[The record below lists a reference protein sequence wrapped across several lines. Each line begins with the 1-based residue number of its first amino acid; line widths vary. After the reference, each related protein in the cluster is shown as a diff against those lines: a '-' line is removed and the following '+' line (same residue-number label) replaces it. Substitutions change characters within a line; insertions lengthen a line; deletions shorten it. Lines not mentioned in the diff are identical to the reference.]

1 MIQRTTFFQS
11 TIMLIC
17 VGHTLLL
24 CAQSTSG
31 AVRSYIRPTDSVFLE
46 LSNGHR
52 YLFHEV
58 QSGQTLFGLSAYYG
72 QSIEDLFAL
81 NAALQADPT
90 LKVGQRLRIYLP
102 KKSIIRYPKSGF
114 NRQEHAALYY
124 MVQPGDNLYNL
135 STTYFGMPVDTVAK
149 RNRLTNYTLRPGQV
163 LHLGWMSTA
172 GIPAEFQKQSAS
184 QQADLM
190 QKFEADAFKY
200 TEVPGQGICAW
211 QKGTADGGHWALHSK
226 AVIGTT
232 IIVENPMS
240 KRKLA
245 LKVIGSIPKGYDPN
259 IEVMVSSG
267 AARSLG
273 ARDARFFVKTRF
285 MVSP

>member
-1 MIQRTTFFQS
+1 MIPRATFFKS
-11 TIMLIC
+11 TLLIIGI
-17 VGHTLLL
+17 GHTLLL
-24 CAQSTSG
+24 CAQSTPG
-31 AVRSYIRPTDSVFLE
+31 ASRSYIRSTDSVFLE
-46 LSNGHR
+46 LSGGHR

-58 QSGQTLFGLSAYYG
+58 MPGHTLYGLSAYFG
-72 QSIEDLFAL
+72 LSIEELFAL
-81 NAALQADPT
+81 NTVLQADPT
-90 LKVGQRLRIYLP
+90 LKTGQRLRIYLP
-102 KKSIIRYPKSGF
+102 KKSIIRYPKSDF

-124 MVQPGDNLYNL
+124 VVQPGDNLYNL
-135 STTYFGMPVDTVAK
+135 STTYFGMPVDSVAK
-149 RNRLTNYTLRPGQV
+149 RNRLPDHTIRPGQI
-163 LHLGWMSTA
+163 LHLGWMSAA
-172 GIPAEFQKQSAS
+172 GIPAEYQKQAAS

-190 QKFEADAFKY
+190 QKFEADKLKY
-200 TEVPGQGICAW
+200 TEMTGQGICAW
-211 QKGTADGGHWALHSK
+211 QKGTTDGGQWALHSE

-245 LKVIGSIPKGYDPN
+245 LKVIGNIPKGYDTN

-285 MVSP
+285 MVSS